1 MVDKRFFP
9 LEHHRTVEQLIA
21 ACGTGVDC
29 DLASLVPNQKVVG
42 AGTVPYLS
50 EGELGF
56 VADKAYVAALT
67 STQAGVVIVSADLV
81 EHCPVGLSIIVSPNP
96 YNTFIALVDE
106 LYREVLARQYSGLML
121 WTDALAAGQ
130 ISVGTGCEIADNL
143 MVGAGV
149 QIGADVSIGPNS
161 VLGRGVTVGRGTC
174 IADSVSIYF
183 SHIGDN
189 NLIHSGVRI
198 GADGF
203 GFLPS
208 KGGPQKIPQLG
219 RVVIQDGVEI
229 GTNTCID
236 RGTLDDTNIGE
247 QTKIDNMVQIAHNS
261 TIGRYCQLSGHAGLA
276 GSASLGDGVILAG
289 RAGISNKVHVGDN
302 ALVYACSMVTKDVP
316 SGGMVG
322 GSPASEMKM
331 WRKEVAAVRRLAR
344 KK

>member
-9 LEHHRTVEQLIA
+9 LEHHGTVEQLIA
-21 ACGTGVDC
+21 ACGTSVDC
-29 DLASLVPNQKVVG
+29 DLAGLIPNQKVVG
-42 AGTVPYLS
+42 AGTVPYLGA
-50 EGELGF
+50 GELGF
-56 VADKAYVAALT
+56 VADKAYVAALK
-67 STQAGVVIVSADLV
+67 STQAGIVVVGADLV
-81 EHCPVGLSIIVSPNP
+81 EHCPARLSIIVSSNP
-96 YNTFIALVDE
+96 YRTFIALADE
-106 LYREVLARQYSGLML
+106 LYRDVLRRQYSGSML
-121 WTDALAAGQ
+121 WTKALADGY
-130 ISVGTGCEIADNL
+130 ISVGTGCDIADNL
-143 MVGAGV
+143 MVGTGV
-149 QIGADVSIGPNS
+149 QIGDDVSIGPNT

-174 IADSVSIYF
+174 IADGVSIYF

-208 KGGPQKIPQLG
+208 EGGPKKIPQLG
-219 RVVIQDGVEI
+219 RVVIQDSVEI

-236 RGTLDDTNIGE
+236 RGTLDDTSIGE
-247 QTKIDNMVQIAHNS
+247 QTKIDNMVQIAHNCI
-261 TIGRYCQLSGHAGLA
+261 IGRHCQLSGHVGLA
-276 GSASLGDGVILAG
+276 GSAILGDGVLLAG
-289 RAGISNKVHVGDN
+289 QAGISNKVHVGDN

-316 SGGMVG
+316 AGGMVG